1 MNLEQDG
8 GFVVDTLL
16 AVIKEG
22 IRIRGKYLKFKAIG
36 MSVQEIVR
44 DSFKPNGLY
53 DIVTSISALNNA
65 DPQTQ
70 IKMNQVI
77 EQNNLSFFKD
87 FSLKFVHTA
96 GELKTEIEKLRDIVN
111 EVAENIGGQAV
122 ANELAITIKDSSELS
137 LQETEEMAENLKHDV
152 KKKGFLSKVR
162 SRIKKKPKNR
172 DKRYD
177 AAYDH
182 IMITYDESSKI
193 HKAAKAAKMGLKID
207 DLTTN
212 LDDALKQ
219 FNLSSQQFQ
228 IEFVYHTY
236 QNDKLKNNKLDLIDF
251 TLDLTNAINACD
263 KNDIKGISSCVNK
276 YFTSQKSNLNNQ
288 NRSLNEEVTIF
299 IKQFPE
305 IINKNFKRDTRM
317 VDYNLINRTID
328 NVFSSSSGG
337 GMIDYSQK
345 YKKYKMKYLN
355 LISDFQ

>member
-22 IRIRGKYLKFKAIG
+22 IRIRGQYLKFKAIG

-137 LQETEEMAENLKHDV
+137 LQETEEMAENLKWV
-152 KKKGFLSKVR
+152 
-162 SRIKKKPKNR
+162 P
-172 DKRYD
+172 
-177 AAYDH
+177 
-182 IMITYDESSKI
+182 
-193 HKAAKAAKMGLKID
+193 
-207 DLTTN
+207 N
-212 LDDALKQ
+212 L
-219 FNLSSQQFQ
+219 
-228 IEFVYHTY
+228 
-236 QNDKLKNNKLDLIDF
+236 
-251 TLDLTNAINACD
+251 
-263 KNDIKGISSCVNK
+263 
-276 YFTSQKSNLNNQ
+276 
-288 NRSLNEEVTIF
+288 
-299 IKQFPE
+299 
-305 IINKNFKRDTRM
+305 
-317 VDYNLINRTID
+317 
-328 NVFSSSSGG
+328 
-337 GMIDYSQK
+337 
-345 YKKYKMKYLN
+345 
-355 LISDFQ
+355 